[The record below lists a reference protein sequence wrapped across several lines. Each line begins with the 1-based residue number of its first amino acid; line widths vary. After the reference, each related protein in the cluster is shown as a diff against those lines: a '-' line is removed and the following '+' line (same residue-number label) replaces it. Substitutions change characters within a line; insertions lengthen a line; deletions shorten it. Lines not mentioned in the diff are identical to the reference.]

1 MENPAV
7 SEILVIALCVAA
19 VSYLCGSVPVGYLIG
34 RLHGIDIRTKGS
46 GNIGAT
52 NVTRVIGSR
61 WGKLCFFLD
70 FFKGMFP
77 VVLITILTPGAVL
90 AFLPDSWFAGAVCLP
105 DPWGVLPSVAA
116 FSAVAGHIWPCWLG
130 FRGGKGVSTA
140 AGAVFALNPPAL
152 LSAGALWAAVFFAS
166 RYVSLASLLAAA
178 SMPLWAI
185 LFRVLGLTRSSIP
198 EIVLFTLLALLT
210 ILKHSSN
217 IRRLCQGTENRFV
230 KKTAP
235 EEEQEK

>member
-1 MENPAV
+1 MESLSSCGIVLAAV
-7 SEILVIALCVAA
+7 SIAL

-34 RLHGIDIRTKGS
+34 RMHGIDIRTQGS

-70 FFKGMFP
+70 FFKGLAP
-77 VVLITILTPGAVL
+77 VVLVSILTPGAVL
-90 AFLPDSWFAGAVCLP
+90 AFLPDSWFSGAVILP
-105 DPWGVLPSVAA
+105 DPWGIFPSVAA
-116 FSAVAGHIWPCWLG
+116 FAAVAGHIWPCWLG

-152 LSAGALWAAVFFAS
+152 LSAGAVWAAVFFAS

-185 LFRVLGLTRSSIP
+185 LFRVLGLTRSTVP
-198 EIVLFTLLALLT
+198 EIALFALLALLT
-210 ILKHSSN
+210 IVKHTSN
-217 IRRLCQGTENRFV
+217 IRRLVQGTENRFV
-230 KKTAP
+230 KKTDP
-235 EEEQEK
+235 EKDGK

>member
-1 MENPAV
+1 MESLSFWGIILAALSIAV
-7 SEILVIALCVAA
+7 

-34 RLHGIDIRTKGS
+34 RMHGVDIRTQGS

-70 FFKGMFP
+70 FFKGLAP
-77 VVLITILTPGAVL
+77 VVLVSILTPGAVL
-90 AFLPDSWFAGAVCLP
+90 AFLPDSWFAGAVILP
-105 DPWGVLPSVAA
+105 DPWGIFPSVAA
-116 FSAVAGHIWPCWLG
+116 FAAVAGHIWPCWLG

-152 LSAGALWAAVFFAS
+152 LSAGAVWAVVFFAS

-185 LFRVLGLTRSSIP
+185 LFRAAGLTRSTVP
-198 EIVLFTLLALLT
+198 EIVLFALLALLT
-210 ILKHSSN
+210 IVKHTSN
-217 IRRLCQGTENRFV
+217 IRRLIQGTESRFV
-230 KKTAP
+230 KKTDP
-235 EEEQEK
+235 EKDGK